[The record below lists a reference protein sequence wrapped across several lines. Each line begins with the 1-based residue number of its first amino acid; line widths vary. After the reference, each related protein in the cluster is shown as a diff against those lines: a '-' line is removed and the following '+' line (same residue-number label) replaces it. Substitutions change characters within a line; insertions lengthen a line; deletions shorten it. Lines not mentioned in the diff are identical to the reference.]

1 MDMGMVLQG
10 TSPGVQHSK
19 KARQISTE
27 VMWIGGK
34 FFHGVRRGLK
44 QGRVSHA
51 LVFAN
56 KGAQALWHREGEK
69 EMVGGELAVDLF
81 FQPLSSLMLLASRT
95 MAIATGAIELVGPAA
110 GFTQV
115 AGQAAGFGA
124 AGSDSIDGFEVCFRH
139 QVGVAFEVLRGEGAK
154 DLIDGGHGLV
164 PPLRG

>member
-19 KARQISTE
+19 EARQISPE

-81 FQPLSSLMLLASRT
+81 FQPLSSLTLLASRA
-95 MAIATGAIELVGPAA
+95 MAIATRAIEFMGPGA
-110 GFTQV
+110 GFTLV
-115 AGQAAGFGA
+115 AGPAAGFGA
-124 AGSDSIDGFEVCFRH
+124 AGNQRIDGFAVGFRH
-139 QVGVAFEVLRGEGAK
+139 AVGVAFEVLRGEGAK
-154 DLIDGGHGLV
+154 DLIDGGHGPV
-164 PPLRG
+164 PP